1 MKKKVLEPFRIKS
14 LELRNRIVAL
24 PVYPGYVDANGFPTE
39 RFINIYRRKAQGGAA
54 LVTVGVAFCA
64 DAFLVGNA
72 AFRIGSDTS
81 VPAMNMVAEAI
92 HEGGAKAIVE
102 ITYREPQETHPPLDA
117 FSTGDVERIID
128 VYAEAA
134 ARAKFSGFDAVGL
147 HGAHGFT
154 LHRFLSPYYNRRTD
168 RYGRRLEFAE
178 ELLAK
183 VRRAVGEDYPIFV
196 WLTVDDGIGAEGLT
210 VELSRRE
217 ICPALEAAGADALV
231 VTFGFVER
239 SMDMQCEPIYYEPG
253 GRVPI
258 AAEIKKDLR
267 IPVVGRGRIN
277 DPHLLVRV
285 VEEGLVDLVGVGRA
299 LLADP
304 DLPRKIA
311 EGRYAEVNRCIACEY
326 GCNRRLLYLRR
337 NTLCSVNYFYSRE
350 EEEWRGLAPAARPRR
365 VLVIGGGPAGVEAA
379 CVLAQRGHQVVL
391 CEQETQLGGVTRL
404 ASLMP
409 RLNLRDLSY
418 CIADRVP
425 KLARL
430 GVDLRLGTAGTPAL
444 IRDLVPDAVV
454 LAIGAEPKTLGV
466 PGEELGHVFSLYD
479 YLKGVV
485 RLGERVVVIGGKEG
499 AEAAVSLARE
509 GRRVWLLEESDEV
522 GDPVYS
528 NPPRQQALKR
538 EMDALGS
545 ALTVLIRTRVERIT
559 PEAVAFSA
567 DGTARELAAD
577 TVVVALG
584 RQRRQ
589 ASPLRSWL
597 RENGCPVYEIGDSV
611 APRAIHEAIEEA
623 NQVARLI

>member
-1 MKKKVLEPFRIKS
+1 MRVLEPIKIKS
-14 LELRNRIVAL
+14 MELRNRIMAL
-24 PVYPGYVDANGFPTE
+24 PVYPGYVDASGSPTRE
-39 RFINIYRRKAQGGAA
+39 FVNIYRRKAQGGAG

-64 DAFLVGNA
+64 DALLVGNA
-72 AFRIGSDTS
+72 AFRIGSDMS

-92 HEGGAKAIVE
+92 HEGGARAIVE
-102 ITYREPQETHPPLDA
+102 ISYREPHETHPPLDA
-117 FSTGDVERIID
+117 FTTGEVEQIID
-128 VYAEAA
+128 LYAEAA
-134 ARAKFSGFDAVGL
+134 ARARFSGFDAVGL

-154 LHRFLSPYYNRRTD
+154 FHRFLSPYYNRRAD
-168 RYGRRLEFAE
+168 RYGRRLTFAE
-178 ELLAK
+178 ELLSK
-183 VRRAVGEDYPIFV
+183 VRRAVGDDYPVFV
-196 WLTVDDGIGAEGLT
+196 WLSVDDGVGAEGITLP
-210 VELSRRE
+210 LSREE

-239 SMDMQCEPIYYEPG
+239 SMDLQCEPVYFEPG
-253 GRVPI
+253 GRIPA
-258 AAEIKKDLR
+258 AAEIKKVVG

-277 DPHLLVRV
+277 DPRLLVRV

-311 EGRYAEVNRCIACEY
+311 EGRPDEVNRCIACEY

-337 NTLCSVNYFYSRE
+337 NTRCSVNYFYSRE
-350 EEEWRGLAPAARPRR
+350 EEEWRGLPRAPRARR
-365 VLVIGGGPAGVEAA
+365 VAVIGGGPAGVEAA

-391 CEQETQLGGVTRL
+391 CEKEAQLGGVTRL

-418 CIADRVP
+418 CIADREP

-430 GVDLRLGTAGTPAL
+430 GVDLRLRTEGTPAL
-444 IRDLVPDAVV
+444 IRELAPEAVV
-454 LAIGAEPKTLGV
+454 LAIGAEPETLGV

-479 YLKGVV
+479 YLRGVAG
-485 RLGERVVVIGGKEG
+485 LGERVVVIGGKEG
-499 AEAAVSLARE
+499 AEAAVSLGRE
-509 GRRVWLLEESDEV
+509 GRRVCLLEESDEV
-522 GDPVYS
+522 GEPVYS

-538 EMDALGS
+538 EMDALGD
-545 ALTVLIRTRVERIT
+545 ALTIFTKTRVERIT
-559 PEAVAFSA
+559 PEAVVSRVEGAL
-567 DGTARELAAD
+567 RQQAAD
-577 TVVVALG
+577 SVVIALG
-584 RQRRQ
+584 RRRRQ

-597 RENGCPVYEIGDSV
+597 RENGHPVYEIGDCV